1 MLEGKKVAK
10 TENLKSALCGISE
23 FEENEKKCVCLS
35 LQLFA
40 ISSVVILHIHNLQ
53 TITPQ
58 SFNHTTF
65 KPSYHNHTKIT
76 QS

>member
-1 MLEGKKVAK
+1 MLEGEKVAQ

-23 FEENEKKCVCLS
+23 FEENEKKVCVLCS
-35 LQLFA
+35 QLFA
-40 ISSVVILHIHNLQ
+40 ISSVVLLHMHNLQ

-65 KPSYHNHTKIT
+65 KPSYHNHTEIT

>member
-10 TENLKSALCGISE
+10 TGNIRSALCRILE
-23 FEENEKKCVCLS
+23 FEENEKKVCVLCS
-35 LQLFA
+35 QLFA
-40 ISSVVILHIHNLQ
+40 ISSVVLLRIHNLQ